1 MKIHKKMIDGYK
13 GNITELAYEIGD
25 LHYEEL
31 AKFCHALSA
40 KLMNDGYKDISAK
53 RPKLGEA
60 LQDASAKM
68 AKVTKEMEYIW
79 EVSKPFMKNEFVTD
93 VYKFPNGEVAV
104 FGCDGQQIPELQG
117 TYSKELHE
125 KIKQHSDD
133 KTNWHGF

>member
-1 MKIHKKMIDGYK
+1 MSCEKYKKMIDGYK

-60 LQDASAKM
+60 LQDASVHMKD
-68 AKVTKEMEYIW
+68 VTKEIEYAWQI
-79 EVSKPFMKNEFVTD
+79 SKPFLK
-93 VYKFPNGEVAV
+93 
-104 FGCDGQQIPELQG
+104 
-117 TYSKELHE
+117 
-125 KIKQHSDD
+125 
-133 KTNWHGF
+133 